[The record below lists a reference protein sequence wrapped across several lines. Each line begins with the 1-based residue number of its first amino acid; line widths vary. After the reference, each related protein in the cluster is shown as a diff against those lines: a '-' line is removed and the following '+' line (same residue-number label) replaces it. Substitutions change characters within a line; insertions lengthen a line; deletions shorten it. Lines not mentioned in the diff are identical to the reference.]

1 MDLTPE
7 QQDRYEYAMKVLNYK
22 NQPVDV
28 DLNKFIEESTIKIQE
43 LQDDLQSL
51 MDRLDDEYAVDRE
64 A

>member
-1 MDLTPE
+1 
-7 QQDRYEYAMKVLNYK
+7 MKVLNYK

-51 MDRLDDEYAVDRE
+51 MDRLDDEYAVDGE